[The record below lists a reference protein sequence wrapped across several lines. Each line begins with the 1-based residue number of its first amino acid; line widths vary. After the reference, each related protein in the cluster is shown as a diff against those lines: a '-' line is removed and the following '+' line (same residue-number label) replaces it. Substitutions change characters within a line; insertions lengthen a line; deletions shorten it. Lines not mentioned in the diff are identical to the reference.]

1 MIAPSRLPGSLAV
14 NSRLDRWLRFNADR
28 TVTVTTGK
36 VEIGQG
42 ILTVM
47 AQIAAEELGVEIARI
62 RVVSGDTEHTP
73 DEGQTSAS
81 RSVNEGGVALRYA
94 CAEVRSLL
102 MHEAVRRLD
111 IEFDRLTVVDGII
124 SEPGGPALFSYWD
137 LPHAALMDAEATASV
152 APAPARGHTIVGS
165 STQRLDIPDKVMGK
179 PRYIQDFEVPGMLFG
194 RVVRPP
200 AHGAQLTGFDADAV
214 QCLPGVIAVVR
225 DGNFIGVVAQR
236 EEQAVKARL
245 AAISAAQWEV
255 PPLVTDAAGIRDFLL
270 SRETENE
277 TVMYQPVSDEPAP
290 GRRRFEA
297 QYSKPY
303 IAHASIGPSCALA
316 RMDEGRVEVWSQTQG
331 VFPLRYELALILGM
345 LEHEIVIH
353 HVEGAG
359 CYGHNGADDV
369 ALDAV
374 LLSRA
379 VDGRP
384 VQVQWMRDDEFAWE
398 PYGPAMAMTTSG
410 ALDADGNV
418 VEWSH
423 EVWSNGHIHRPG
435 SVRDGGRV
443 SSLLA
448 AWHLAEAVP
457 RAPQWDACQA
467 NIPGSGCIG
476 RNVVALYD
484 FPHQRVVTHRVKE
497 LPLRVSSLRSTGG
510 YANLFAIE
518 SFMDELAAAAGAD
531 PVEFRLRNLNDP
543 RARAVIE
550 LATSKANW
558 QPGAVSDGMTG
569 RGMAFARLRNRYAYF
584 AVVVDIGLD
593 PDLHVKRVV
602 AAIDVGQAIN
612 PDGVINQTEG
622 GIMQAISWTL
632 KEQVRFDKGGI
643 ISRSWE
649 DYPILTFPEV
659 PQVEVHLINRP
670 EEEPL
675 GAGEAMMGPTGAA
688 IANALYHALG
698 IRIRD
703 LPITRERIVA
713 AG

>member
-1 MIAPSRLPGSLAV
+1 MTAHSRLPGSLAT
-14 NSRLDRWLRFNADR
+14 NPRLNRWLRFNPDR

-47 AQIAAEELGVEIARI
+47 AQIAAEELGVEITRV
-62 RVVSGDTEHTP
+62 RVVSGDTEHAP

-94 CAEVRSLL
+94 CAEARSLL
-102 MHEAVRRLD
+102 MHEAARRLD
-111 IEFDRLTVVDGII
+111 MEYERLTVVDGTF
-124 SEPGGPALFSYWD
+124 SEPDGAALLSYWD
-137 LPHAALMDAEATASV
+137 LSHAALLDAEATASIS
-152 APAPARGHTIVGS
+152 PRPPQEHTIVGS
-165 STQRLDIPDKVMGK
+165 SRQRLDIPDKVMGK
-179 PRYIQDFEVPGMLFG
+179 PRFIQDFEVPGMLFG

-200 AHGAQLTGFDADAV
+200 SHGARLTTFDADAV
-214 QCLPGVIAVVR
+214 RHLPGVVAVLR
-225 DGNFIGVVAQR
+225 DGDFIGVVAQR

-245 AAISAAQWEV
+245 AAIRAAQWEAQ
-255 PPLVTDAAGIRDFLL
+255 PLVTDAASIRDYLL

-277 TVMYQPVSDEPAP
+277 TVMYQPVPDEPAP
-290 GRRRFEA
+290 GIRRFEA

-303 IAHASIGPSCALA
+303 LAHASIGPSCALA
-316 RMDEGRVEVWSQTQG
+316 RMDHGRVEVWSQTQG

-345 LEHEIVIH
+345 LEHEIVVH

-369 ALDAV
+369 ALDAI

-379 VDGRP
+379 VEGRP

-410 ALDADGNV
+410 ALDEEGNV
-418 VEWSH
+418 VEWGH

-435 SVRDGGRV
+435 SARDAGKV
-443 SSLLA
+443 SSLVA
-448 AWHLAEAVP
+448 AWHLAEAIP
-457 RAPQWDACQA
+457 RSPQSDACQA

-531 PVEFRLRNLNDP
+531 PVAFRLRHLNDP

-550 LATSKANW
+550 LAASKANW
-558 QPGAVSDGMTG
+558 QPGVASDGLTG

-584 AVVVDIGLD
+584 AIVVDIGLD

-622 GIMQAISWTL
+622 GIIQAISWTL
-632 KEQVRFDKGGI
+632 KEQLRFDQGGI

-649 DYPILTFPEV
+649 EYPILTFPEV
-659 PQVEVHLINRP
+659 PQVEVHLIDRP

-688 IANALYHALG
+688 IANAVYHALG

-703 LPITRERIVA
+703 LPITRERLVA